1 MPPSRH
7 PHHNKSTGRRP
18 CTPLMSPSKKFKQAN
33 KSKNKGNDI
42 SVQCKYCWARTNMVM
57 LFISGVFQNCQALKF
72 SLPQS
77 LQFGRFGVDSFVC
90 WVWTNNILDFFGPLR
105 FSVLSFQK
113 HLFKKPGL
121 FPTLLVGVTNAGRGA
136 GVAAAP
142 PTRWQAVTGWRGSCG
157 SWCGKGSLKLRP
169 DGGRGGPCWSRGGPT
184 SRGLP
189 SLGVALIT
197 GGRVVSVLVVVAV
210 VKEAQLPTFDVTELH
225 CDSMFNWRREC
236 LNRVT
241 ILHPLQKLTYC
252 IDCFFLMNSLESK

>member
-7 PHHNKSTGRRP
+7 PHHKSTGRRP
-18 CTPLMSPSKKFKQAN
+18 CTPLMRPSKKFKQAN

-77 LQFGRFGVDSFVC
+77 LQFGRFGVDSFV
-90 WVWTNNILDFFGPLR
+90 LFGFGPNISLTFLGQWDFR
-105 FSVLSFQK
+105 PWV
-113 HLFKKPGL
+113 FKSILLKKAWF

-142 PTRWQAVTGWRGSCG
+142 PTRWQAVTGWRWSCG
-157 SWCGKGSLKLRP
+157 SWCGKGSLELRP
-169 DGGRGGPCWSRGGPT
+169 DGGRGGPCRGRGGPP

-189 SLGVALIT
+189 SLGVASLIT

-210 VKEAQLPTFDVTELH
+210 VEEAQLPTFDVTELH
-225 CDSMFNWRREC
+225 YDSMSNWRESVWIES
-236 LNRVT
+236 LSLAKT
-241 ILHPLQKLTYC
+241 H
-252 IDCFFLMNSLESK
+252 FFFW